1 MKIGRISLFSFCAG
15 VLMLGF
21 LSGCA
26 QHYNSAQSAAAAS
39 CRSLG
44 PRALSGA
51 LIGAGA
57 GAAVGAGVGAV
68 AAGGKGAAI
77 GAIAGGVIG
86 LVGGLAEGHHLDQGD
101 CNAAQ
106 AALQRLDVA
115 RTGQPIPWSDP
126 STGSQGVFIAASNA
140 YSQPDGRICRR
151 VRSTVTIA
159 GRAPVTDNNG
169 IVCRDQNGDWE
180 RVAE

>member
-1 MKIGRISLFSFCAG
+1 MIAGRSPILVVFAG
-15 VLMLGF
+15 VLMLSL

-26 QHYNSAQSAAAAS
+26 QQYGSAQSAAAAS

-57 GAAVGAGVGAV
+57 GAAVGAGVGA
-68 AAGGKGAAI
+68 AAGGGKGAMI
-77 GAIAGGVIG
+77 GALAGGAIG
-86 LVGGLAEGHHLDQGD
+86 LVAGLVEGHHLDQGD

-126 STGSQGVFIAASNA
+126 STGSHGVFIAASNA

-151 VRSTVTIA
+151 IRSTYVLA
-159 GRAPVTDNNG
+159 GQPPVTNDKG
-169 IVCRDQNGDWE
+169 IVCRKPNGDWE
-180 RVAE
+180 RAPE